1 MKIISLIVAN
11 VTVFSISAPI
21 SKLEVCKIKLKLLY
35 STDLDK
41 VALISAIRPDH
52 FINKTF
58 IAENIKITE
67 FYNKL
72 KTKFN
77 TDEEI

>member
-1 MKIISLIVAN
+1 VYEPSKTKPFARGLPFVAISRTI
-11 VTVFSISAPI
+11 
-21 SKLEVCKIKLKLLY
+21 
-35 STDLDK
+35 DLDK
-41 VALISAIRPDH
+41 VALLSAIRPDH

-58 IAENIKITE
+58 TAENIKITE

-77 TDEEI
+77 SDEKI

>member
-1 MKIISLIVAN
+1 MELCIVFARGLPYVAISTA
-11 VTVFSISAPI
+11 
-21 SKLEVCKIKLKLLY
+21 
-35 STDLDK
+35 TDLDK
-41 VALISAIRPDH
+41 VALLSAIRPDH

-58 IAENIKITE
+58 IAGNIKITE

>member
-1 MKIISLIVAN
+1 MRWQIPLILAY
-11 VTVFSISAPI
+11 SIA
-21 SKLEVCKIKLKLLY
+21 LL
-35 STDLDK
+35 SVL
-41 VALISAIRPDH
+41 RPDH

-58 IAENIKITE
+58 TAENIKITE

>member
-1 MKIISLIVAN
+1 MNHQKTKPFAKGLPYVAISRAI
-11 VTVFSISAPI
+11 
-21 SKLEVCKIKLKLLY
+21 
-35 STDLDK
+35 DLDK
-41 VALISAIRPDH
+41 ITLLSVLRPDH

-58 IAENIKITE
+58 TAENIKITE

>member
-1 MKIISLIVAN
+1 MELCIVFARGLPYVAISRA
-11 VTVFSISAPI
+11 
-21 SKLEVCKIKLKLLY
+21 
-35 STDLDK
+35 TDLDK
-41 VALISAIRPDH
+41 VALLSVLRPDH

-58 IAENIKITE
+58 TAENIKITE

>member
-1 MKIISLIVAN
+1 MRFNQIILMKNNMHFNCITIADTTRS
-11 VTVFSISAPI
+11 
-21 SKLEVCKIKLKLLY
+21 
-35 STDLDK
+35 
-41 VALISAIRPDH
+41 
-52 FINKTF
+52 FINETF
-58 IAENIKITE
+58 TAENIKITE

>member
-1 MKIISLIVAN
+1 MTAHNGIVY
-11 VTVFSISAPI
+11 AP
-21 SKLEVCKIKLKLLY
+21 SKSKPFAFHMQKA
-35 STDLDK
+35 TDLDK
-41 VALISAIRPDH
+41 VALLSSIRPDH

-58 IAENIKITE
+58 IAENVKITE

-77 TDEEI
+77 TDEEIEYNMFNVYI

>member
-1 MKIISLIVAN
+1 MRIMMMLMFISML
-11 VTVFSISAPI
+11 
-21 SKLEVCKIKLKLLY
+21 
-35 STDLDK
+35 
-41 VALISAIRPDH
+41 
-52 FINKTF
+52 NKTF